1 MVKKMKSFDAQLKET
16 KAKLK
21 NLCNDDK
28 MANKLISELLLI
40 DRQNNIK
47 PTLAYV
53 EDGDIVG
60 KIENGAYTITQSAD
74 NNVVYHIN
82 GVDIIFSPTR
92 FETQQLMLLVEQ
104 KNKLDLS
111 KMDLSPYLDGKKKF
125 KELGK
130 ISLLN
135 QIKENSGNIKN
146 ILDVNEETYN
156 IIMNSFCILF
166 QNIVMALNSDKYVFA
181 LTNFLG
187 YYLQAS
193 SNNEEIN
200 IEKYISENLNNN

>member
-1 MVKKMKSFDAQLKET
+1 MVKKIKSFDAQFKET
-16 KAKLK
+16 KVKLK
-21 NLCNDDK
+21 GLCNDSK
-28 MANKLISELLLI
+28 MANKLISDLLSI

-60 KIENGAYTITQSAD
+60 RIDNGAYTITQSAN

-82 GVDIIFSPTR
+82 GIDIIFSPTR
-92 FETQQLMLLVEQ
+92 FETQQLILLIEQ

-111 KMDLSPYLDGKKKF
+111 KIDLEPYLNGTKKF

-130 ISLLN
+130 IQIIE
-135 QIKENSGNIKN
+135 QIKENPNDAKT

-181 LTNFLG
+181 LTEFLG
-187 YYLQAS
+187 YYLQAT
-193 SNNEEIN
+193 SNKEEVDVA
-200 IEKYISENLNNN
+200 KYVNDNFNNN